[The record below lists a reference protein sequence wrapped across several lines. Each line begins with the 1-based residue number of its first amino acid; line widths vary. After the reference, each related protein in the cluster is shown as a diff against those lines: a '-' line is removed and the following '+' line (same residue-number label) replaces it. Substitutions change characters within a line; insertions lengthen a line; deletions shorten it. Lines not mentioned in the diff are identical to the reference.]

1 MLTGNL
7 KTGSFRKF
15 PTLVS
20 YKKSTKFVRDFEA
33 PDGTADSQV
42 VTVSRTCAGERV
54 TR

>member
-20 YKKSTKFVRDFEA
+20 YKNSTKFVRDFEA
-33 PDGTADSQV
+33 PDGTADSLSSYELV
-42 VTVSRTCAGERV
+42 PMCG
-54 TR
+54 